1 MTPWQAWAANSP
13 HPAAPAWTEAAQL
26 ALLWGDEA
34 TALDGRWTE
43 LFRGLR
49 TLGAVTTMIENEA
62 CALAVTA
69 GLGPGDVLDDGWELR
84 ATDLRLT
91 LWRDML
97 GFAFA
102 TGTPRRRALPAGFTL
117 HDNSGQRTVAMEL
130 DESDELGPFAALARA
145 RRATHELHLPRGSG
159 AAPTAGPAPRID
171 GPAPQAWARA
181 WSRAELDRWLQL
193 RGHHRGQAYRLLAG
207 RSTTPLSA
215 RGFVERLSARYAADE
230 QLCLAVGRAGGV
242 LRVRTTPARLG
253 CSGPQLV
260 LQADALALAVDLR
273 FVAECWAVELESQE
287 TLELLDDRGGLML
300 RIGPSALFDATER
313 PLWTARTAR

>member
-1 MTPWQAWAANSP
+1 MTPWQAWAANAP
-13 HPAAPAWTEAAQL
+13 HSAAPAWTEAAQL

-49 TLGAVTTMIENEA
+49 TLGAVTTMLENEA

-69 GLGPGDVLDDGWELR
+69 GLVPGADLSDGWELR
-84 ATDLRLT
+84 APDLRLT
-91 LWRDML
+91 LWRDQL

-117 HDNSGQRTVAMEL
+117 HGNDGQRIVAMEL
-130 DESDELGPFAALARA
+130 DESDELGPFAALAQA
-145 RRATHELHLPRGSG
+145 RRATHELHLPQRSPS
-159 AAPTAGPAPRID
+159 AAPAGPVPRID
-171 GPAPQAWARA
+171 GPVRQAWART
-181 WSRAELDRWLQL
+181 WTRDELDRWLLL
-193 RGHHRGQAYRLLAG
+193 RDHHRGQAYRLLAG

-215 RGFVERLSARYAADE
+215 RAFIERLSSRYAADE
-230 QLCLAVGRAGGV
+230 QLCVVVGRAGGV
-242 LRVRTTPARLG
+242 LRARTTPQRLG

-273 FVAECWAVELESQE
+273 FVAECWAVELESAE
-287 TLELLDDRGGLML
+287 TLELLDDRGALML
-300 RIGPSALFDATER
+300 RIGPAALFDASER